1 MKTIDEVFP
10 VDIRASIGP
19 AGTIKRLFANREDFI
34 SRGYEMTIF
43 ANYSTGSHIPYHR
56 YELRQMTELP
66 PQKAYSLVAGAGARK
81 RIVSKIKQ
89 FIIKS
94 SLFSY
99 IIVKYK
105 EQKTNELLI
114 RSYIARGRRP
124 DVVVLHGF
132 SECYYYLKYRDS
144 DDHAKVVVFL
154 HSDGKDI
161 SMSYK
166 TYPKLVGSKLFKKLY
181 NNYLVA
187 INQSDRVVFISKLAE
202 KSFFEL
208 HPKFDKSKV
217 FTAVNGIDYK
227 DVADVKPSSG
237 FKYRLCTAG
246 SVCERKGQYII
257 IEAMKRMNPDILK
270 ETHLTVIGTGPDFDK
285 LVEKTKE
292 YGLGNHVTFMGNV
305 PNPQVHNQLCS
316 ENIYCLMSNNEGL
329 PISIIEAMRAGLPVI
344 STRVAGIPEQVDER
358 NGFLLNP
365 NIEELTDILN
375 QLPDYDWAL
384 LGKNSRKRFEN
395 EFNFERMLNDYVNV
409 FDSLKQD
416 GV

>member
-1 MKTIDEVFP
+1 MKKVDEVFP

-19 AGTIKRLFANREDFI
+19 AGTIKRLFANRVFFKE
-34 SRGYEMTIF
+34 RGYVMTIY
-43 ANYSTGSHIPYHR
+43 ANHSTGSHLPYRR
-56 YELRQMTELP
+56 YELREMVQLP
-66 PQKAYSLVAGAGARK
+66 PKKSYSLVAGAGTRK

-89 FIIKS
+89 IIVKS

-99 IIVKYK
+99 ITVKYK
-105 EQKTNELLI
+105 EQKANELLI
-114 RSYIARGRRP
+114 RSYIARKRRP
-124 DVVVLHGF
+124 DIVVLHGF
-132 SECYYYLKYRDS
+132 SECYYYIRYRDK

-166 TYPKLVGSKLFKKLY
+166 TYPKLVGSKLFRKLY
-181 NNYLVA
+181 DNYIIA
-187 INQSDRVVFISKLAE
+187 INQSDRVVFISKLAK

-208 HPKFDKSKV
+208 HPDFDKSKV
-217 FTAVNGIDYK
+217 YTAVNGIDNK
-227 DVADVKPSSG
+227 EIANIKSSSG

-257 IEAMKRMNPDILK
+257 VEAMHRMNPDILK
-270 ETHLTVIGTGPDFDK
+270 DVHLTVIGTGPDFDK

-292 YGLGNHVTFMGNV
+292 YGIEDHVTFLGNV

-344 STRVAGIPEQVDER
+344 ATRVAGIPEQVDER

-365 NIEELTDILN
+365 SIDELTDMLN
-375 QLPDYDWAL
+375 HLPQHDWER
-384 LGKNSRKRFEN
+384 LGGNSRKRFEE
-395 EFNFERMLNDYVNV
+395 EFTFERMLNDYANV
-409 FDSLKQD
+409 FDSLQ
-416 GV
+416 